1 MANAHVG
8 LDVPIGGEVFTAG
21 DVVSIEWTLIVP
33 HEQENWDLYFSS
45 DGGKNWEEIELD
57 LPVTQFSYQ
66 WIVPDLITDEG
77 KIKIYMDNVGG
88 DYSAVSKNFS
98 IRGTMVSAKDE
109 GTVPLS
115 FTLYPNYPN
124 PFNPTTTIRYTLS
137 KTDFVSLVI
146 YDIRGEEVERLIE
159 GEQPVGTRTVRW
171 NASRMASG
179 VYFYR
184 LTAGDFVQTRKMIL
198 IR

>member
-1 MANAHVG
+1 MAKAHVG

-21 DVVSIEWTLIVP
+21 DTLRIEWTLIVP
-33 HEQENWDLYFSS
+33 HDQENWDLYFSS

-88 DYSAVSKNFS
+88 DYLAVSENFS
-98 IRGTMVSAKDE
+98 ISGTMVSAKNE
-109 GTVPLS
+109 EAVPLS

-159 GEQPVGTRTVRW
+159 GEQPEGTRTVRW